1 MRFILPAFPP
11 CADRLRGRGGG
22 HRLVLRAEHD
32 HKFGGPCG
40 DRDDRPVERRQN
52 TPALYDGNFG
62 GVAGR
67 TITVVGGN
75 AGNNVN
81 PAALTGA
88 NRVLIVGGTGT
99 DTLHGVAGADRLTAM
114 RHATMTGGAAADVFV
129 FETPGLDRQPR
140 CPSGD
145 RFLRRRGRQ
154 ARLFQQRVSSRPIE
168 GERYADGAAGRPVC
182 DARQRHLRQTR
193 RALCLRQEQQ
203 LLLSRRRRERR
214 RPFPPPRR
222 HHRHAREPPRHHPRA
237 TSSSWRDSHD
247 RRLAM
252 CEKAHR

>member
-11 CADRLRGRGGG
+11 CADGLRGRGGG

-32 HKFGGPCG
+32 HKFGDPCG
-40 DRDDRPVERRQN
+40 DRDDRPVERWQN

-81 PAALTGA
+81 PAGLAGA

-114 RHATMTGGAAADVFV
+114 RHATMTGGGGADVFV
-129 FETPGLDRQPR
+129 FETPGTTASPDTNRVTDFTPR
-140 CPSGD
+140 PG
-145 RFLRRRGRQ
+145 
-154 ARLFQQRVSSRPIE
+154 
-168 GERYADGAAGRPVC
+168 
-182 DARQRHLRQTR
+182 
-193 RALCLRQEQQ
+193 
-203 LLLSRRRRERR
+203 
-214 RPFPPPRR
+214 
-222 HHRHAREPPRHHPRA
+222 
-237 TSSSWRDSHD
+237 
-247 RRLAM
+247 
-252 CEKAHR
+252 